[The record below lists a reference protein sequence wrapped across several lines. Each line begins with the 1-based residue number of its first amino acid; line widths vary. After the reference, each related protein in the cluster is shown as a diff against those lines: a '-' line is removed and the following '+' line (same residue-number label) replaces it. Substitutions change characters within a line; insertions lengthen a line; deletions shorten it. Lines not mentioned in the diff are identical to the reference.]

1 MKELLPAALF
11 FNANVSFCTNFQY
24 VIDKGGINCMGNAGD
39 YLIALD
45 DGHGSG
51 TAGKRT
57 PFIKS
62 LDRQVRENEFNE
74 KVTFYLKAELERCG
88 FRTLLTAPT
97 DEDTPLKERTNHA
110 NKMGADALISN
121 HFNAFDGKFDGA
133 GSDPEGH
140 SLHIY
145 FEDVNGRRLAE
156 CIAKYLKQ
164 GTKQVYRGIIE
175 QNLHMTREFNK
186 AGVLVENGFMDNEK
200 ESLLMI
206 NEEFQREAA
215 KEQARGVCDFF
226 GVPYVD
232 AGNGGEVVP
241 PPETALGVGSTECI
255 GKRVESIYKGAEG
268 LDFYSRPTFNDAY
281 RAGTLNYQ
289 YGFPTILR
297 RLRVGGAYM
306 YEVKN
311 SRGHVYYVTAAPQFV
326 RVEGQSDG
334 GRSAPANPG
343 SSSGPVAIGEIRI
356 IGVANAAIIQDR
368 PDRLS
373 SKDLGTIAR
382 DQSIQ
387 VTGSVSGKNSISGYW
402 EVIYKGERAYVTGEY
417 GRYKV

>member
-1 MKELLPAALF
+1 
-11 FNANVSFCTNFQY
+11 
-24 VIDKGGINCMGNAGD
+24 MGNAGD

-45 DGHGSG
+45 DGHGLG
-51 TAGKRT
+51 TEGKRT
-57 PFIKS
+57 PFIES
-62 LDRQVRENEFNE
+62 IGRQIGENEFNE

-97 DEDTPLKERTNHA
+97 EEDTPLKERTNLA
-110 NKMGADALISN
+110 NSMGADALISN
-121 HFNAFDGKFDGA
+121 HFNAFDGKFDSPGK
-133 GSDPEGH
+133 DPEGH

-145 FEDVNGRRLAE
+145 FNDVNDKKLAE
-156 CIAKYLKQ
+156 SIAKYLKQ
-164 GTKQVYRGIIE
+164 GKKQVYRGIIE

-186 AGVLVENGFMDNEK
+186 AAVLVENGFMDNEN

-241 PPETALGVGSTECI
+241 PPETAVSGVSTEYM

-297 RLRVGGAYM
+297 KLRVGGAYM
-306 YEVKN
+306 YEVKS
-311 SRGHVYYVTAAPQFV
+311 SRGHLYYVTAAPQFV

-334 GRSAPANPG
+334 GTSALANPG
-343 SSSGPVAIGEIRI
+343 SSPGPVAIGEIRI
-356 IGVANAAIIQDR
+356 MGVANAAIIQDR
-368 PDRLS
+368 PDRLTS
-373 SKDLGTIAR
+373 INLGTIAR
-382 DQSIQ
+382 GQSIP
-387 VTGSVSGKNSISGYW
+387 VTGSVRGKNSSSGYW
-402 EVIYKGERAYVTGEY
+402 EVIYKRERAYVTGDY
-417 GRYKV
+417 GRYKG

>member
-1 MKELLPAALF
+1 MK
-11 FNANVSFCTNFQY
+11 
-24 VIDKGGINCMGNAGD
+24 NAGD

-51 TAGKRT
+51 TAGKRS

-62 LDRQVRENEFNE
+62 IGRQIRENEFNE

-88 FRTLLTAPT
+88 FRTMLTAPT
-97 DEDTPLKERTNHA
+97 EEDTPLKERLNLP
-110 NKMGADALISN
+110 NSMGADALISN
-121 HFNAFDGKFDGA
+121 HFNAFDGKFDGP
-133 GSDPEGH
+133 GKDPEGH

-145 FEDVNGRRLAE
+145 FNDVNDRRLAE
-156 CIAKYLKQ
+156 SIAKYLKQ

-186 AGVLVENGFMDNEK
+186 AAVLVENGFMDNEK
-200 ESLLMI
+200 EAMLMI

-232 AGNGGEVVP
+232 SGNGEVVP
-241 PPETALGVGSTECI
+241 SPETDVRGVSTEYT
-255 GKRVESIYKGAEG
+255 GKRVESIYRGAEG

-281 RAGTLNYQ
+281 RAGTLKYQ
-289 YGFPTILR
+289 YGFPKILR
-297 RLRVGGAYM
+297 KLRVGGAYM

-311 SRGHVYYVTAAPQFV
+311 SRGHVYYVTADPRFV
-326 RVEGQSDG
+326 RME
-334 GRSAPANPG
+334 GRSSGGSSAPMNPD
-343 SSSGPVAIGEIRI
+343 SSSGPVAIGEISI
-356 IGVANAAIIQDR
+356 MVVENAAIIQDR
-368 PDRLS
+368 PDRLTS
-373 SKDLGTIAR
+373 INLGTIAR
-382 DQSIQ
+382 GQSIP
-387 VTGSVSGKNSISGYW
+387 VTGSVRGKNSSSGYW

>member
-1 MKELLPAALF
+1 MK
-11 FNANVSFCTNFQY
+11 NA
-24 VIDKGGINCMGNAGD
+24 DD

-57 PFIKS
+57 PIIES
-62 LDRQVRENEFNE
+62 IDRQIRENEFNE

-97 DEDTPLKERTNHA
+97 EEDTPLKERTNLA
-110 NKMGADALISN
+110 NSMGADALISN
-121 HFNAFDGKFDGA
+121 HFNAFDGKFDGP
-133 GSDPEGH
+133 GKDPEGH

-145 FEDVNGRRLAE
+145 FNNVNDKKLAE

-186 AGVLVENGFMDNEK
+186 AAVLVENGFMDTEK

-232 AGNGGEVVP
+232 AGNGEGVVP
-241 PPETALGVGSTECI
+241 PPETAVGGVSTEYMA
-255 GKRVESIYKGAEG
+255 KRVESIYKGAEG
-268 LDFYSRPTFNDAY
+268 LDFYSLPTFNDTY
-281 RAGTLNYQ
+281 RAGTLKYQ

-297 RLRVGGAYM
+297 KLKVGEAYM

-311 SRGHVYYVTAAPQFV
+311 SRGHVYYVTANQQFV

-334 GRSAPANPG
+334 GTSALAKPG

-368 PDRLS
+368 PDRLT

-382 DQSIQ
+382 GQSIQ
-387 VTGSVSGKNSISGYW
+387 VTGSVIGKNSSSGYW
-402 EVIYKGERAYVTGEY
+402 EVIYRGERAYVTGEY
-417 GRYKV
+417 GRYKVY